1 MSSGDPSKPGRAAR
15 LLEPLLLR
23 TALARVRG
31 YPEPAAERAR
41 GLYRSAASRRAS
53 ASRLAE
59 DRDHAAALTLQ
70 RESLT
75 LLGTAISL
83 VHKLHSLPTT
93 LTATEAF
100 EHLEQLAALPK
111 PESPHFDLVRR
122 ALSETDP
129 AALDSWPAK
138 DLRRARASADKFLR
152 RLQTSFEPRGLRRL
166 KVVRV
171 LRIVAAVGVPVLAAV
186 ASTQLFLA
194 PVNVARDK
202 PVIASSTSI
211 GLPPTAVVDGIIDA
225 ACGVRTRPE
234 KNPWVRIDLLKH
246 RPIRSVL
253 LYPAAELPKLPLVIE
268 LSADGENF
276 REVARRDHPMT
287 AGLRWRLAMNDT
299 VGRYLRVRVLS
310 DGAHLCLAEVEVF
323 APRDR

>member
-1 MSSGDPSKPGRAAR
+1 MSSGDSPKPSSAAR

-23 TALARVRG
+23 MALARVRG
-31 YPEPAAERAR
+31 YPEPAAARAR
-41 GLYRSAASRRAS
+41 ELYRSASARRAS

-70 RESLT
+70 RESLS

-83 VHKLHSLPTT
+83 VHERHSLPTT
-93 LTATEAF
+93 LTPAETF
-100 EHLEQLAALPK
+100 DQLEELNALPK
-111 PESPHFDLVRR
+111 PEPRHFDLVRR

-138 DLRRARASADKFLR
+138 DLRRARASADGFLR
-152 RLQTSFEPRGLRRL
+152 RLQKNFEPRSLRRL
-166 KVVRV
+166 KVIRVVR
-171 LRIVAAVGVPVLAAV
+171 IAAVLGLPVLAVILFA
-186 ASTQLFLA
+186 QLFLA

-202 PVIASSTSI
+202 PVIASSTS
-211 GLPPTAVVDGIIDA
+211 GLRPTAVVDGIIDS

-253 LYPAAELPKLPLVIE
+253 LYPAAELPKMPLVIE

-276 REVARRDHPMT
+276 REVARRDHPMST
-287 AGLRWRLAMNDT
+287 GLRWRLAMKDT
-299 VGRYLRVRVLS
+299 VGRYVRVRVLS